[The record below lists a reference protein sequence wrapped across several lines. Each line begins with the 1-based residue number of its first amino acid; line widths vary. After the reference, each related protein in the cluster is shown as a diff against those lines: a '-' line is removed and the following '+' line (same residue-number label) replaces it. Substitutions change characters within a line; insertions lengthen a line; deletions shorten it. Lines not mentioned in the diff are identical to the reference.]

1 MTSVYLIG
9 SLRNPAIPEL
19 GNVLRA
25 QGFDAFCDWYSA
37 GFEADDQWQKYEN
50 YRGRSYK
57 EALQGHAAKHVFAFD
72 KFHLDRCDAAVLVMP
87 AGRSGHMELGYFA
100 GTGKPGYVLFDKEP
114 ERYDVMYQ
122 FAKDV
127 FFDKESLILA
137 LKKL

>member
-19 GNVLRA
+19 GNLLRK
-25 QGFDAFCDWYSA
+25 QGFEAFDDWYSA

-50 YRGRSYK
+50 LRGRSYK

-87 AGRSGHMELGYFA
+87 AGRSGHLELGYFA
-100 GTGKPGYVLFDKEP
+100 GTGKPGYVLFDKELQNGT
-114 ERYDVMYQ
+114 M
-122 FAKDV
+122 
-127 FFDKESLILA
+127 
-137 LKKL
+137 

>member
-25 QGFDAFCDWYSA
+25 QGFEAFEDWFSA
-37 GFEADDQWQKYEN
+37 GFEADDQWQKYEKL
-50 YRGRSYK
+50 RGRSYK
-57 EALQGHAAKHVFAFD
+57 EALQGFAAKHVFAFD

-127 FFDKESLILA
+127 FFDKDSLILA